1 MKLSTSVST
10 ERWTRTTRVASS
22 HRTKRFGICSSRAN
36 VAILSTKSA
45 RLKKFKLHPPTFYFV
60 FSCPVSVL
68 AILSVVPQF
77 SPPSFQQG
85 GTFSVDFDGLSL
97 PCFVLLSRY
106 FNGAGK
112 PLNSSSIRVKCRT
125 NRPGST
131 AKTINPVVTSKICRI
146 SERRNEEMRQQE
158 NEQKKSRKLEKVFR
172 LVARA
177 FYLRLDRRAIR
188 ITNSVLE

>member
-1 MKLSTSVST
+1 MKLSTFVST

-22 HRTKRFGICSSRAN
+22 HRTKRFSVRSSRAN

-45 RLKKFKLHPPTFYFV
+45 RLKQFKLHPPTFYFV

-68 AILSVVPQF
+68 AVLSVVPQF
-77 SPPSFQQG
+77 SPPSFQQR

-131 AKTINPVVTSKICRI
+131 AKTINLVVTSKICRI
-146 SERRNEEMRQQE
+146 SEQRNEEMRKQE

-177 FYLRLDRRAIR
+177 FYLRLDRRAI
-188 ITNSVLE
+188 